1 MKIENN
7 KENEELKVHDNLN
20 AQNTKNNILN
30 SSKSVKGIKN
40 SCNTILNDRIFQS
53 PKNKLLNS
61 EKVSE
66 TIRNTNNLN
75 ESCEMMNL
83 DENEEDI
90 DIHNINS
97 WEEDNISRDNSNK
110 NMLEQENIIRADSA
124 LYLAE
129 EAKEI

>member
-7 KENEELKVHDNLN
+7 KETKELIIHNDSNLQN
-20 AQNTKNNILN
+20 AQNNISN
-30 SSKSVKGIKN
+30 SSKSVKGIKS
-40 SCNTILNDRIFQS
+40 SCKTILNNRILQS

-66 TIRNTNNLN
+66 RIGNTNNLN

-97 WEEDNISRDNSNK
+97 RVEDNISNDNSNK
-110 NMLEQENIIRADSA
+110 NMLEQENIIRTESGFH
-124 LYLAE
+124 LAE
-129 EAKEI
+129 EAKEF